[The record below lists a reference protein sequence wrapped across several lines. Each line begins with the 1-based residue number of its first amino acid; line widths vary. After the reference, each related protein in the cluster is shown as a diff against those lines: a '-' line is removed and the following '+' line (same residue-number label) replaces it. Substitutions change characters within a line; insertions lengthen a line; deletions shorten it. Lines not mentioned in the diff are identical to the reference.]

1 MLFARAA
8 LGEPRLLIA
17 DEPTRGVDVGAK
29 RGIYDLI
36 VGLAERGLG
45 VLLISSEIE
54 EILGLSHR
62 VLVLSRGQVTA
73 ELTGD
78 DINENAVM
86 AAAFEQ
92 TSMLNFALLFRNY
105 GILLVTIGLFV
116 VLAVTADGF
125 ATERNL
131 RNILDQQSMVIIA
144 AAFMT
149 IAIISGN
156 FDVSVSA
163 IFVTAPLFGLK
174 VENMTGNVFLAVVAA
189 IAVGLIMGA
198 INGFIVTR
206 LKINSFIGTLAT
218 SFMFFGAGFLISSRS
233 LMRPETDAY
242 RLIARS
248 RFLGLTS
255 ATWIAIAVVI
265 IATILLSRTRFGRN
279 VFAVGG
285 NMEAAR
291 LAGVAVNRVQ
301 TMAFLLLGAAAALAG
316 VLELVAFDL
325 GPALGRLQLRL
336 CRADCRDCRRD
347 IDRGRAGAIWRTTT
361 AAFFLA
367 FLNNGFNLLQID
379 PIWQRLIEGA
389 VIIMAVAV
397 DTWTKNRRA

>member
-1 MLFARAA
+1 M
-8 LGEPRLLIA
+8 
-17 DEPTRGVDVGAK
+17 
-29 RGIYDLI
+29 
-36 VGLAERGLG
+36 
-45 VLLISSEIE
+45 
-54 EILGLSHR
+54 
-62 VLVLSRGQVTA
+62 
-73 ELTGD
+73 
-78 DINENAVM
+78 M
-86 AAAFEQ
+86 
-92 TSMLNFALLFRNY
+92 NFALLFRNY

-116 VLAVTADGF
+116 LLALTADGF

-163 IFVTAPLFGLK
+163 IFVTAPLFGLR
-174 VENMTGNVFLAVVAA
+174 VENMTGNVFLAVVVA

-218 SFMFFGAGFLISSRS
+218 SFMFFGAGFLVSGRS
-233 LMRPETDAY
+233 LMRPESDVY

-301 TMAFLLLGAAAALAG
+301 TTAFLLLGAAAALAG
-316 VLELVAFDL
+316 VLNSSRSISAQPSDDFSFVFAVLTAVIVGGTSIA
-325 GPALGRLQLRL
+325 GGQ
-336 CRADCRDCRRD
+336 
-347 IDRGRAGAIWRTTT
+347 GAIWRTTT

>member
-1 MLFARAA
+1 M
-8 LGEPRLLIA
+8 
-17 DEPTRGVDVGAK
+17 
-29 RGIYDLI
+29 
-36 VGLAERGLG
+36 
-45 VLLISSEIE
+45 
-54 EILGLSHR
+54 
-62 VLVLSRGQVTA
+62 
-73 ELTGD
+73 
-78 DINENAVM
+78 M
-86 AAAFEQ
+86 
-92 TSMLNFALLFRNY
+92 NFALLFRNY
-105 GILLVTIGLFV
+105 GILLVTILLFV

-144 AAFMT
+144 ASFMT

-163 IFVTAPLFGLK
+163 IFVTAPLFGLR
-174 VENMTGNVFLAVVAA
+174 VENMTGNVFLAVAA
-189 IAVGLIMGA
+189 ALAVGLIMGA

-218 SFMFFGAGFLISSRS
+218 SFMFFGAGFLVSSRS
-233 LMRPETDAY
+233 LMRPESDVY

-255 ATWIAIAVVI
+255 ATWIAIGVVI

-301 TMAFLLLGAAAALAG
+301 TTAFLLLGVAAALAG
-316 VLELVAFDL
+316 VLNSSRSISAQPSDDFSFVFAVLTAVIVGGTSIA
-325 GPALGRLQLRL
+325 GGQ
-336 CRADCRDCRRD
+336 
-347 IDRGRAGAIWRTTT
+347 GAIWRTTT

-397 DTWTKNRRA
+397 DTWTKQRRA

>member
-1 MLFARAA
+1 M
-8 LGEPRLLIA
+8 
-17 DEPTRGVDVGAK
+17 
-29 RGIYDLI
+29 
-36 VGLAERGLG
+36 
-45 VLLISSEIE
+45 
-54 EILGLSHR
+54 
-62 VLVLSRGQVTA
+62 
-73 ELTGD
+73 
-78 DINENAVM
+78 M
-86 AAAFEQ
+86 
-92 TSMLNFALLFRNY
+92 NFALLFRNY
-105 GILLVTIGLFV
+105 GILLVTILLFV
-116 VLAVTADGF
+116 ILAVSADGF

-144 AAFMT
+144 ASFMT

-163 IFVTAPLFGLK
+163 IFVTAPLFGLR
-174 VENMTGNVFLAVVAA
+174 VENMTGNVFLAVAA
-189 IAVGLIMGA
+189 ALAVGLLMGA

-218 SFMFFGAGFLISSRS
+218 SFMFFGAGFLVSSRS
-233 LMRPETDAY
+233 LMRPESDVY
-242 RLIARS
+242 RMIARS

-301 TMAFLLLGAAAALAG
+301 TTAFLLLGVAAALAG
-316 VLELVAFDL
+316 VLNSSRSISAQPSDDFSFVFAVLTAVIVGGTSIA
-325 GPALGRLQLRL
+325 GGQ
-336 CRADCRDCRRD
+336 
-347 IDRGRAGAIWRTTT
+347 GAIWRTTT

-397 DTWTKNRRA
+397 DTWTKQRRA

>member
-1 MLFARAA
+1 MF
-8 LGEPRLLIA
+8 
-17 DEPTRGVDVGAK
+17 
-29 RGIYDLI
+29 
-36 VGLAERGLG
+36 
-45 VLLISSEIE
+45 
-54 EILGLSHR
+54 
-62 VLVLSRGQVTA
+62 
-73 ELTGD
+73 
-78 DINENAVM
+78 
-86 AAAFEQ
+86 
-92 TSMLNFALLFRNY
+92 NFALLFRNY
-105 GILLVTIGLFV
+105 GILLVTILLFV
-116 VLAVTADGF
+116 ILAVTADGF

-144 AAFMT
+144 ASFMT

-163 IFVTAPLFGLK
+163 IFVTAPLFGLR
-174 VENMTGNVFLAVVAA
+174 VENLTGNVFLAVATA
-189 IAVGLIMGA
+189 LAVGLLMGA

-218 SFMFFGAGFLISSRS
+218 SFMFFGAGFLVSSRS
-233 LMRPETDAY
+233 LMRPESDVY

-255 ATWIAIAVVI
+255 ATWIAIGVVI
-265 IATILLSRTRFGRN
+265 VATILLGRTRFGRN

-301 TMAFLLLGAAAALAG
+301 TTAFLLLGVAAALAG
-316 VLELVAFDL
+316 VLNSSRSISAQPSDDFSFVFAVLTAVIVGGTSIA
-325 GPALGRLQLRL
+325 GGQ
-336 CRADCRDCRRD
+336 
-347 IDRGRAGAIWRTTT
+347 GAIWRTTT

-397 DTWTKNRRA
+397 DTWTKQRRA

>member
-1 MLFARAA
+1 M
-8 LGEPRLLIA
+8 
-17 DEPTRGVDVGAK
+17 
-29 RGIYDLI
+29 
-36 VGLAERGLG
+36 
-45 VLLISSEIE
+45 
-54 EILGLSHR
+54 
-62 VLVLSRGQVTA
+62 
-73 ELTGD
+73 
-78 DINENAVM
+78 M
-86 AAAFEQ
+86 
-92 TSMLNFALLFRNY
+92 NFALLFRNY
-105 GILLVTIGLFV
+105 GILLVTILLFV
-116 VLAVTADGF
+116 ILAVSADGF

-144 AAFMT
+144 ASFMT

-163 IFVTAPLFGLK
+163 IFVTAPLFGLR
-174 VENMTGNVFLAVVAA
+174 VENMTGNVFLAVAA
-189 IAVGLIMGA
+189 ALAVGLLMGA

-218 SFMFFGAGFLISSRS
+218 SFMFFGAGFLVSSRS
-233 LMRPETDAY
+233 LMRPESDVY
-242 RLIARS
+242 RMIARS

-265 IATILLSRTRFGRN
+265 VATILLSRTRFGRN

-301 TMAFLLLGAAAALAG
+301 TTAFLLLGVAAALAG
-316 VLELVAFDL
+316 VLNSSRSISAQPSDDFSFVFAVLTAVIVGGTSIA
-325 GPALGRLQLRL
+325 GGQ
-336 CRADCRDCRRD
+336 
-347 IDRGRAGAIWRTTT
+347 GAIWRTTT

-397 DTWTKNRRA
+397 DTWTKQRRA